1 MGNSNS
7 AVPGVALI
15 LLSGLPGTGK
25 TTFARAL
32 GERLDVVHVESD
44 AIRRTIAEQ
53 PTYSPRESGLV
64 FARVESE
71 ARRALAEGRHALID
85 ATNVTNRDRRRFVR
99 LANETGARLVA
110 VRLTAPEDVV
120 RKRIAGPRGGHS
132 QADAAVY
139 EMMKGRTQPFPFPAV
154 VVDTRWGLEPAIAL
168 VLRLINDLPS

>member
-64 FARVESE
+64 FGGRSRKAAMRSST
-71 ARRALAEGRHALID
+71 RR
-85 ATNVTNRDRRRFVR
+85 T
-99 LANETGARLVA
+99 
-110 VRLTAPEDVV
+110 
-120 RKRIAGPRGGHS
+120 
-132 QADAAVY
+132 
-139 EMMKGRTQPFPFPAV
+139 
-154 VVDTRWGLEPAIAL
+154 
-168 VLRLINDLPS
+168 